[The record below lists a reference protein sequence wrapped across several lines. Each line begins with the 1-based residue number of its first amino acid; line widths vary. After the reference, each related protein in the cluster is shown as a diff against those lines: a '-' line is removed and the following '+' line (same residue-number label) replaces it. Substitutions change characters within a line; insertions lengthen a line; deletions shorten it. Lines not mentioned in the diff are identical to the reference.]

1 MASTAAQTAAKTGE
15 TTGETG
21 ETTAGNVA
29 AEPVRR
35 KARRRTTNLGLS
47 TARAY
52 FRSKYLIVNSSSGCD
67 TLVMLGEHSDAT
79 RPCPSIRIGCGC
91 GRCLA
96 LRHGELQH
104 ELHTRPDKSIRNDRR
119 ACDGCSSHDNR
130 CADDRG
136 L

>member
-29 AEPVRR
+29 VEPVRR

-91 GRCLA
+91 GRCPA
-96 LRHGELQH
+96 LRPGELRH
-104 ELHTRPDKSIRNDRR
+104 KLHTEPDESKRDERRTRDDR
-119 ACDGCSSHDNR
+119 STHDNR